1 MRCESLHF
9 SLPSSA
15 KQQREIVPQTTQNL
29 GHTYSDIFPDTA
41 TVRTHP
47 PNFAANPEI
56 SIPLTDVVKSCPVSY
71 LTINQYGGTTCGPCF
86 SRVNPDTIRCVWT
99 GEFDLNSLRMDG
111 EYFRSIVGV
120 LRVLWSPFR
129 GLGILRSTQEYFRS
143 TFGLWNSTLEYLR
156 SSLGCSQRITIKSF
170 TSAGFNEDTSGTSST

>member
-56 SIPLTDVVKSCPVSY
+56 SIPLTDVVKSCPVAY
-71 LTINQYGGTTCGPCF
+71 RTINQYGGTTCGPCF
-86 SRVNPDTIRCVWT
+86 SRVNPDTIGCVWA
-99 GEFDLNSLRMDG
+99 GEFDLNSLRVDG
-111 EYFRSIVGV
+111 EYR
-120 LRVLWSPFR
+120 WSA
-129 GLGILRSTQEYFRS
+129 S
-143 TFGLWNSTLEYLR
+143 STLESFQRTRNSSEYSGVLSEYLR
-156 SSLGCSQRITIKSF
+156 TM
-170 TSAGFNEDTSGTSST
+170 E